1 MAIENGGWVTM
12 GEVAER
18 AGVSKITVSRVLRSP
33 DKVKQDTRERV
44 HAAIAELGYVPD
56 EAAGG
61 LSSRRSRIV
70 GAVISTLAGSTFAS
84 TVDGLGAR
92 LRQNGHQLL
101 LAGTDYSSAKEA
113 EAVAAMLGRR
123 PDGLVLTS
131 TTHTEGARQTL
142 AASRIPVVELW
153 ELPADPIG
161 YAVGFSNH
169 DAGAAMARH
178 LLATGR
184 RRMAFIG
191 TAGEGD
197 RRGRLRYEGFAEVLA
212 QSGVADVRATAGAAG
227 TQTARGA
234 RGLAAVLERWPD
246 TEAVFCSSDAL
257 AFGALSEAGRRGLIV
272 PDDIAIAGFGDFE
285 FAGEF
290 GLDLTT
296 VRVPGLQIG
305 ETAAQLILDVNAGI
319 QPESH
324 TVDVGF
330 EVIARTTT

>member
-1 MAIENGGWVTM
+1 MAVESSGWVTM
-12 GEVAER
+12 GDVAER
-18 AGVSKITVSRVLRSP
+18 AGVSKITVSRVLRAP
-33 DKVKQDTRERV
+33 DKVREETRDRV
-44 HAAIAELGYVPD
+44 RAAIADLGYVPD

-113 EAVAAMLGRR
+113 DAVAAMLGRR

-131 TTHTEGARQTL
+131 TSHTEDARRTL
-142 AASRIPVVELW
+142 AASRVPVVEIW
-153 ELPADPIG
+153 ELPAEPIG

-184 RRMAFIG
+184 RRPAFVG

-197 RRGRLRYEGFAEVLA
+197 RRGRLRYEGFAEALA
-212 QSGVADVRATAGAAG
+212 QTGTTDARAAAPSAG
-227 TQTARGA
+227 THTARGA

-246 TEAVFCSSDAL
+246 TDAVFCASDAL
-257 AFGALSEAGRRGLIV
+257 ALGALSEAGRRGLRV

-290 GLDLTT
+290 GLGLTT
-296 VRVPGLQIG
+296 VRIPGIRIG

-319 QPESH
+319 RPDSRSI
-324 TVDVGF
+324 DVGF
-330 EVIARTTT
+330 EVVERSTT

>member
-1 MAIENGGWVTM
+1 MAVESGGWVTM
-12 GEVAER
+12 GDVAER
-18 AGVSKITVSRVLRSP
+18 AGVSKITVSRVLRAP
-33 DKVKQDTRERV
+33 DKVREDTRERV
-44 HAAIAELGYVPD
+44 RAAIAELGYVPD

-92 LRQNGHQLL
+92 LRQHGHQLL
-101 LAGTDYSSAKEA
+101 LAGTDYSRAKEA
-113 EAVAAMLGRR
+113 DAVAAMLGRR

-131 TTHTEGARQTL
+131 TAHTDEVRRTL
-142 AASRIPVVELW
+142 AASRVPVVELW

-169 DAGAAMARH
+169 DAGAAMTRH
-178 LLATGR
+178 LLSTGR
-184 RRMAFIG
+184 RHPAFVG

-197 RRGRLRYEGFAEVLA
+197 RRGRLRYEGFAEV
-212 QSGVADVRATAGAAG
+212 VAGAGFAEARAAAPSAG
-227 TQTARGA
+227 SHTARGA
-234 RGLAAVLERWPD
+234 RGLAAVLDRWPG
-246 TEAVFCSSDAL
+246 TYAVFCASDAL
-257 AFGALSEAGRRGLIV
+257 ALGALSEAGRRGLRV

-290 GLDLTT
+290 GLGLTT
-296 VRVPGLQIG
+296 VRIPGVRIG
-305 ETAAQLILDVNAGI
+305 EVAAQLILDVNAGSP
-319 QPESH
+319 PESR

-330 EVIARTTT
+330 EVIERTTT

>member
-1 MAIENGGWVTM
+1 MAVDGGGWVTM
-12 GEVAER
+12 GDVAER

-33 DKVKQDTRERV
+33 EKVRGETRERV
-44 HAAIAELGYVPD
+44 QAAIDALGYVPD

-92 LRQNGHQLL
+92 LRRHGHQLL

-113 EAVAAMLGRR
+113 DAVAAILGRR

-131 TTHTEGARQTL
+131 TTHTDGTRSIL
-142 AASRIPVVELW
+142 KASRVPVVEIW

-161 YAVGFSNH
+161 YAVGFSNR
-169 DAGAAMARH
+169 DAGRAMALH

-184 RRMAFIG
+184 HRPAFVG

-197 RRGRLRYEGFAEVLA
+197 RRGRLRYEGFAEGLGEA
-212 QSGVADVRATAGAAG
+212 GIAEARAAAPSADSHTV
-227 TQTARGA
+227 RGA

-246 TEAVFCSSDAL
+246 TDAIFCASDAL
-257 AFGALSEAGRRGLIV
+257 ALGALSEAKRRGLRV

-285 FAGEF
+285 FAGES
-290 GLDLTT
+290 GLGLTT
-296 VRVPGLQIG
+296 VRIPGSQIG
-305 ETAAQLILDVNAGI
+305 EAAAQLILDVNAGTPPDRRTI
-319 QPESH
+319 
-324 TVDVGF
+324 DVGF
-330 EVIARTTT
+330 EVVARSTT

>member
-1 MAIENGGWVTM
+1 MAIECSGWATM
-12 GEVAER
+12 GDVAEK

-33 DKVKQDTRERV
+33 DKVKPETRERV
-44 HAAIAELGYVPD
+44 RAAIAELGYVPD

-92 LRQNGHQLL
+92 LRQNDHQLL

-113 EAVAAMLGRR
+113 DAVATMLGRR

-131 TTHTEGARQTL
+131 TTHREETRRTL
-142 AASRIPVVELW
+142 EASRVPVVEIW

-161 YAVGFSNH
+161 YAVGFSNR

-178 LLATGR
+178 LLETGR

-197 RRGRLRYEGFAEVLA
+197 RRGRLRYEGFAEVLE
-212 QSGVADVRATAGAAG
+212 QSGSAEVRATAAAAG

-246 TEAVFCSSDAL
+246 TDAVFCSSDSLAL
-257 AFGALSEAGRRGLIV
+257 GALSEARRRGLRV
-272 PDDIAIAGFGDFE
+272 PDDLAVAGFGDFE

-290 GLDLTT
+290 GLGLTT

-305 ETAAQLILDVNAGI
+305 ETAAQLILDLNAGI
-319 QPESH
+319 EPGDR
-324 TVDVGF
+324 TVDLGF
-330 EVIARTTT
+330 EVIARVTT

>member
-1 MAIENGGWVTM
+1 MAIETGGWVTM

-33 DKVKQDTRERV
+33 DKVKQETRERV
-44 HAAIAELGYVPD
+44 RAAIAELGYVPD

-84 TVDGLGAR
+84 TVDGLGDR

-101 LAGTDYSSAKEA
+101 LAGTDYSSAREA
-113 EAVAAMLGRR
+113 DAVAAMLGRR

-131 TTHTEGARQTL
+131 TTHRDDTRRTL
-142 AASRIPVVELW
+142 EASRIPVVEIW
-153 ELPADPIG
+153 ELPVDPIG
-161 YAVGFSNH
+161 YAVGFSNR

-178 LLATGR
+178 LLAAGR

-191 TAGEGD
+191 TAGEDD
-197 RRGRLRYEGFAEVLA
+197 RRGRLRYDGFAEVLE
-212 QSGVADVRATAGAAG
+212 QSGIAEVRATAAASG

-246 TEAVFCSSDAL
+246 TDAVFCSSDTLAL
-257 AFGALSEAGRRGLIV
+257 GALSEARRRGLSV
-272 PDDIAIAGFGDFE
+272 PEDIAIAGFGDFE

-290 GLDLTT
+290 GLGLTT
-296 VRVPGLQIG
+296 VRVPGPDIG
-305 ETAAQLILDVNAGI
+305 EVAAQLILDVNAGLE
-319 QPESH
+319 PPSR
-324 TVDVGF
+324 TVDLGF
-330 EVIARTTT
+330 QVIARATT

>member
-1 MAIENGGWVTM
+1 MTIESGGWVTM
-12 GEVAER
+12 GEVAEK
-18 AGVSKITVSRVLRSP
+18 AGVSKITVSRVLRTP
-33 DKVKQDTRERV
+33 DKVREETRERV
-44 HAAIAELGYVPD
+44 RAAIAELGYVPD

-92 LRQNGHQLL
+92 LRQNDHQLL

-113 EAVAAMLGRR
+113 EAVGAMLGRR

-131 TTHTEGARQTL
+131 TAHTANARQTL

-153 ELPADPIG
+153 ELPVDPIG
-161 YAVGFSNH
+161 YAVGFSNR

-191 TAGEGD
+191 TSGEGD
-197 RRGRLRYEGFAEVLA
+197 RRGRLRYEGFAEILA
-212 QSGVADVRATAGAAG
+212 DSGLAEARATAASSG

-246 TEAVFCSSDAL
+246 TDAVFCSSDAL
-257 AFGALSEAGRRGLIV
+257 ALGALSEAGRRGLRV
-272 PDDIAIAGFGDFE
+272 PDDLAIAGFGDFE

-290 GLDLTT
+290 GLGLTT
-296 VRVPGLQIG
+296 VRIPGLRIG

-319 QPESH
+319 EPASR
-324 TVDVGF
+324 TVDLGF
-330 EVIARTTT
+330 EVIDRSTT